1 MDDDKI
7 IFKWTRG
14 DDEEETLAFTYE
26 NDEPLDFTGSSFD
39 CDITPLGSGHDR
51 VCLSTDDQSII
62 INGNELHFIIAHE
75 KTENAKWKK
84 AVFDIQETTL
94 EGKIKTWCEGGEV
107 YLKHDVTPRKRRV

>member
-14 DDEEETLAFTYE
+14 DDEEENIEFTYE
-26 NDEPLDFTGSSFD
+26 NGEPLDFTGSSID

-62 INGNELHFIIAHE
+62 VNGNELHFIIAHE
-75 KTENAKWKK
+75 KTENAKWKM
-84 AVFDIQETTL
+84 AVFDIQETKL
-94 EGKIKTWCEGGEV
+94 DGKIKTWCEGEV